1 MSAELL
7 TKLPSSDRWARIES
21 RAGRVV
27 LLLVAVVGYVVAAAY
42 HAVVFLNSL
51 PPALGLEIGY
61 NVVVLASF
69 AALWLLLSHVFR
81 RRQPSPARTFWTTL
95 LLGVLFVG
103 VGWGLAF
110 IGRPAD
116 LTVASAGFDYETG
129 VPLTLATVVK
139 MNLLGPLEVAF
150 AFIILLRFRDLV
162 LFKRTRTSE
171 RNWHLM
177 LVLMSL
183 AALFMF
189 MKAPQAEWHWF
200 DGLVMVPAVVFMV
213 INSFRLSWIVYLSF
227 REKMITIGLTLLL
240 LAMLVVGMSVGGD
253 SLLPGAS
260 TYLSYYSQPLNLF
273 KTLALVFGILYCTTA
288 FLSLLFHLPTTG
300 DFQRKADEMAAMHSL
315 THLVSQVFDSERLLT
330 TIAASPVDAGTANA
344 TWLAV
349 PDVQSGSLRPR
360 IVATH
365 NIDPAQVQ
373 ELVDTTAIYQELVSN
388 GEPILLE
395 QASADHRV
403 TARPGEGLGSLLVL
417 PLIARDEM
425 LGALFAAREVAY
437 GFEKDDVEAMTVF
450 AAQAALALDNA
461 RLFEERVEKERL
473 ARELSIAREVQRKLL
488 PQHLPALDGLSIAA
502 SSVAAQ
508 EVGGDYYDLYRLD
521 DRRLSFIVADVSG
534 KGTSAAFYMAE
545 MQGIYKAVT
554 PIAPSPCDFLIH
566 ANRALTGSLEKNVF
580 ISVLYGILDLED
592 ESLTLARAGHCPAAT
607 INLNGEARF
616 MRTKGLG
623 LGLDTGEI
631 FDRTLVAE
639 KVRLEPGDV
648 FVLYTDGVVES
659 RSPDGEEYGYDRLL
673 DTLREHRHE
682 DADELHASLLEDLNR
697 FIGRPQ
703 YSDDM
708 TLLVLKWHGID
719 LAVASEQPEAA
730 TEGHAPSPAVVD
742 ESPETSV
749 P

>member
-7 TKLPSSDRWARIES
+7 TKLPSSDRLARLES
-21 RAGRVV
+21 RAGRVL
-27 LLLVAVVGYVVAAAY
+27 LLLVGIVGYVAAATY
-42 HAVVFLNSL
+42 HVVVFLNGT
-51 PPALGLEIGY
+51 PPPLGLEVGY
-61 NVVVLASF
+61 NAVVLASF
-69 AALWLLLSHVFR
+69 AALWLLLSYVFR

-139 MNLLGPLEVAF
+139 MNLLGPLEVTF

-213 INSFRLSWIVYLSF
+213 INSFRLSWIVYLPF
-227 REKMITIGLTLLL
+227 REKMTTIGLTLLL
-240 LAMLVVGMSVGGD
+240 LTMLVVGMSVGGD

-315 THLVSQVFDSERLLT
+315 THLVSQVFDSERLLS
-330 TIAASPVDAGTANA
+330 TIAASPVDAGTASA

-349 PDVQSGSLRPR
+349 SDVQSGSLRPR

-365 NIDPAQVQ
+365 NIDPARVR
-373 ELVDTTAIYQELVSN
+373 ELVDTAALYQELAAS
-388 GEPILLE
+388 GEPLLLE

-403 TARPGEGLGSLLVL
+403 TARPGEGVGSLLGL
-417 PLIARDEM
+417 PLVARDEM
-425 LGALFAAREVAY
+425 LGALFATREVAH

-502 SSVAAQ
+502 SSVSAQ
-508 EVGGDYYDLYRLD
+508 EVGGDYYDLCRLS

-545 MQGIYKAVT
+545 MQGIYKAVS
-554 PIAPSPCDFLIH
+554 PIAPAPRDFLIH

-580 ISVLYGILDLED
+580 ISVLYGVLDLET
-592 ESLTLARAGHCPAAT
+592 EVLTLARAGHCPAAT

-616 MRTKGLG
+616 LRTQGLG
-623 LGLDTGEI
+623 LGLDSGEV
-631 FDRTLVAE
+631 FERTLMAE
-639 KVRLEPGDV
+639 EIRLEPGDV

-659 RSPDGEEYGYDRLL
+659 RSPAGEEYGYDRLL
-673 DTLREHRHE
+673 DTLRAHRHE
-682 DADELHASLLEDLNR
+682 DADELHASLLADLNA
-697 FIGRPQ
+697 FIGQPQ

-719 LAVASEQPEAA
+719 LAVAPETPEAA
-730 TEGHAPSPAVVD
+730 AQHHPPPSAVVD